1 MLELECPSCGANLEL
16 DRGFAG
22 GVCRCFDCGTL
33 MTVPA
38 DPAHH
43 APEQLIRPDAPGRPT
58 RPESPIASDRPESP
72 VAAAAD
78 DQTYTTASGQIVHV
92 STDTVPTARQ
102 RRTGV
107 RVTTAIVFAI
117 FVLMIVGACVAAVVV
132 LMAGPSAP
140 DATEIAIDQFGY
152 DPSVNPYTLDTPNV
166 VGLPIDGPTA
176 IIVDASGSSRP
187 WLTLVQDQLAVGL
200 TGHLSQTPVQL
211 VYAGEP
217 EPVSLRDGPVP
228 LAQIDRAGL
237 IAFQDDQRARGVAPL
252 DLAIALAMSETPA
265 RLVLITGQ
273 TFYGPDA
280 DTVVEPLR
288 AAGAVIDVIDIGG
301 NNDAFRALADT
312 TGGQYVALSERDLQD
327 WYRDR

>member
-1 MLELECPSCGANLEL
+1 MAQAVLELECPSCGVNLEL

-38 DPAHH
+38 DPVQQV
-43 APEQLIRPDAPGRPT
+43 PEQLVRPDTPGGP
-58 RPESPIASDRPESP
+58 ARPESP
-72 VAAAAD
+72 VAPAAE
-78 DQTYTTASGQIVHV
+78 DQTYTTVSGQVVRV
-92 STDTVPTARQ
+92 SADTVPTARR

-132 LMAGPSAP
+132 LMAGPSTP
-140 DATEIAIDQFGY
+140 DAAEIVIDQFGY
-152 DPSVNPYTLDTPNV
+152 DPSANPYTLDTPNV
-166 VGLPIDGPTA
+166 LGLPIDGPTS

-187 WLTLVQDQLAVGL
+187 WLRLVQDQLVAGL
-200 TGHLSQTPVQL
+200 TGHVSQTPVQL
-211 VYAGEP
+211 IYAGEP

-228 LAQIDRAGL
+228 LAQIDREAL

-252 DLAIALAMSETPA
+252 GLAIALAVNGTPA
-265 RLVLITGQ
+265 RVVLITGQ
-273 TFYGPDA
+273 TLYGADA

-288 AAGAVIDVIDIGG
+288 AAGAAVDVIDIGG

-312 TGGQYVALSERDLQD
+312 TGGHYVALAERDLQD